1 MKKIILI
8 IAAVT
13 LMANISSAQDSK
25 TDYRNKLQFGLKIGA
40 NYANVYDTKGED
52 FTADGKFGLAC
63 GAFLAI
69 PLGTYL
75 GVQPEFLFSQKGYK
89 ATGTVLGLAYKYT
102 STSTYIDVPILFALK
117 PSEFITILAGPQY
130 SYLIKQEDV
139 FSSSLINSDQ
149 EQDFKNNN
157 LRKNTFCFTGG
168 VDITIQHM
176 VIGVRVG
183 WDLLTNN
190 GDGTSTNPRYK
201 NEWYQGTIGYRF

>member
-25 TDYRNKLQFGLKIGA
+25 TDFRNKLLFGLKIGA
-40 NYANVYDTKGED
+40 NYSNVYDTKGED
-52 FTADGKFGLAC
+52 FVAKGKFGFAG
-63 GAFLAI
+63 GAFLEI
-69 PLGTYL
+69 PIGTYL
-75 GVQPEFLFSQKGYK
+75 GIQPEFLFSQRGYK
-89 ATGTVLGLAYKYT
+89 ATGTVLGLTYQYT
-102 STSTYIDVPILFALK
+102 STSNYIDVPILLALK
-117 PSEFITILAGPQY
+117 PSEFITILVGPQY

-157 LRKNTFCFTGG
+157 IRKNTFCFTGG
-168 VDITIQHM
+168 VDITIQHF
-176 VIGVRVG
+176 VIGARVG
-183 WDLLTNN
+183 WDLMTNN

-201 NEWYQGTIGYRF
+201 NEWYQGTVGFRF